1 MKMKY
6 TYSIYNSSFYGN
18 DKLSITFLENFLY
31 TIKRTGKKRNVIAF
45 IVTVSDQFR
54 MNLAPGKIKVKSN

>member
-1 MKMKY
+1 MAMINY
-6 TYSIYNSSFYGN
+6 QLHSQRIFS
-18 DKLSITFLENFLY
+18 
-31 TIKRTGKKRNVIAF
+31 TIKRTRRKRNVIAF